1 MREETQEMEERT
13 RNRRRTEEDVVQDGD
28 TKCDERIDTCC
39 IVVGRCSRYSRVYR
53 TMKKR
58 CTRMAAVTANSR
70 EAVIGVSFTE
80 CEKSVP
86 KVVATEK
93 L

>member
-1 MREETQEMEERT
+1 MRVKNGETQTMREEKQEMAERT

-39 IVVGRCSRYSRVYR
+39 IVVGRCSRYSRVNS

-58 CTRMAAVTANSR
+58 CMRMATVTANSRR
-70 EAVIGVSFTE
+70 EAVIGVSF
-80 CEKSVP
+80 SRM
-86 KVVATEK
+86 
-93 L
+93 